1 MFDLLVQNG
10 RVFGEDG
17 GREVS
22 IAITGGRVAAL
33 VAPGEAPTARDVI
46 DATSKL
52 VLPGLVDSHVHFRDP
67 GLTHKEDFT
76 TGTLAA
82 AAGGVT
88 TVMVMP
94 TDNPFTLTP
103 EDFSAKRALAE
114 GRAHVDFALQAGL
127 GPSREHIRALA
138 GSRRDLVRD
147 FHVRSAAGTA
157 D

>member
-1 MFDLLVQNG
+1 MEGV
-10 RVFGEDG
+10 VGEDG
-17 GREVS
+17 IKEQS

-33 VAPGEAPTARDVI
+33 IVDGELPSAREII
-46 DATSKL
+46 DAKGKL

-103 EDFSAKRALAE
+103 ADFPPKLVLRRGVPMSIS
-114 GRAHVDFALQAGL
+114 HC
-127 GPSREHIRALA
+127 
-138 GSRRDLVRD
+138 RRDLVRIVITSV
-147 FHVRSAAGTA
+147 HWLSSVRSRSKFSCPTSRRSF
-157 D
+157 